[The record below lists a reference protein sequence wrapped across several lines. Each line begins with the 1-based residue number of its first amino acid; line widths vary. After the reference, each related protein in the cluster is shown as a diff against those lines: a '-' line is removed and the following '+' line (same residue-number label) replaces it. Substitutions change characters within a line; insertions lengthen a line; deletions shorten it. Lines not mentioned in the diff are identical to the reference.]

1 MDNNSMKI
9 TTAAYSRFSN
19 AEHAQFHSRAK
30 GLIAS
35 GPADLAKLHIDD
47 SLIQEWQQLID
58 QEIEIN
64 RQVQAEESTRLLA
77 EKDRERDLLITYYFA
92 AIRAAALAPFAPMG
106 DAGKRLALIVD
117 KYTGLQVEA
126 GNVETLHL
134 NGFIVDISK
143 SAEAA
148 DLATLHLQDAAARL
162 TAANDAYSALLT
174 SRTTTRAANLLPQ
187 AGQIRH
193 KADDIYARVCQLIE
207 VGAIL
212 AATPAE
218 RTAVGELID
227 QLNQLIVEIRTMYR
241 QSRAQK
247 SKPAAGDAVK

>member
-9 TTAAYSRFSN
+9 TTAGYTRFSN
-19 AEHAQFHSRAK
+19 AEHAQFHLRAK

-47 SLIQEWQQLID
+47 SVILEWQKLID

-92 AIRAAALAPFAPMG
+92 AIRAAALAPFAPIG
-106 DAGKRLALIVD
+106 DAGKRLAMIVD
-117 KYTGLQVEA
+117 KYIGLQGEA

-134 NGFIVDISK
+134 SGLIVDINK
-143 SAEAA
+143 PAQAA
-148 DLATLHLQDAAARL
+148 DLATLHLEDAPTRL
-162 TAANDAYSALLT
+162 AAANDAYQALLT
-174 SRTTTRAANLLPQ
+174 SRTTTRAASVLPQ
-187 AGQIRH
+187 ASQLRRE
-193 KADDIYARVCQLIE
+193 ADAIYTRVCQLIE

-212 AATPAE
+212 AATPAD
-218 RTAVGELID
+218 RTAIGELID
-227 QLNQLIVEIRTMYR
+227 QLNQLIAELKTLHR
-241 QSRAQK
+241 QSQAQK
-247 SKPAAGDAVK
+247 NKVVK